1 MTETTAPTV
10 LVPDSVTG
18 LTHSE
23 VEARVKAGETNAV
36 VEVTSRPLSEIVRAN
51 VFTRFNG
58 LLGALLVLVLLTGS
72 YKHALFGIA
81 LVVNSVLGI
90 GQEWHAKRK
99 LDSLA
104 VLHSPTAIVL
114 RDGVCT
120 EVPSAGMVRGDVV
133 ALRPGDQVSA
143 DGPVLV
149 SDNLEVDESNLTG
162 ESDAV
167 DKAVDDRVSSGTAVV
182 AGTGWY
188 RAEVVGPNATA
199 QRLAAEAKV
208 FTRAHSEVQHS
219 TNVLLRWL
227 TWIVLVM
234 LPISAW
240 SQWRAVRDQGWQ
252 EVVLRTAA
260 GMVGLVPE
268 GLVVLTTLAFL
279 LAAVQ
284 LTRKQALVQELPAVE
299 LLARVDVICVD
310 KTGTLTEG
318 QIAFES
324 LHVVDGESEK
334 DVRQVLASLSHDPA
348 GNQTSHALA
357 RAFPDPFQKVT
368 ERAAFSSAR
377 KWSGGVVAGQSWL
390 LGAPDVLLPQDA
402 EPGLL
407 SRVQAASDSGR
418 RVLLLARADSLPT
431 GGEAVSGVQPAAV
444 LELAELVRHDARE
457 TLDFFRDQGVRVVV
471 ISGDTPRTVA
481 AVARDVGLDVM
492 ETVDART
499 LPDDESEL
507 AEIVERT
514 TIFGRVTPTQKR
526 AIVRALQSRGHVV
539 AMTGDGVNDV
549 LALKDADIGIAMGN
563 GAQATKAVAQLVLLD
578 SRFAHLPAVLAE
590 GRRLIGNVERVASLF
605 VTKNVMSAVSI
616 LAAAFLGLAYPFLP
630 SQLTLVSTLTIGI
643 PAAILA
649 LGPNHRRYQPGFL
662 RRVLAISVPAG
673 VVAGAS
679 AFVVYAVLSHGA
691 VGAPVASTAALTS
704 LLVTMLWLLG
714 CLARPY
720 RPWKVV
726 VLATMAGLAALAYL
740 LPQGR
745 TFFAIAW
752 DLGAFGWGLVAGAA
766 GAAVVEVAFRVSR
779 ARVPTVDAGHHRP
792 QARELPSTEARPY
805 GTRPFTQPHAG
816 RDEHHPRHGVPE
828 RRSTDDHRRST
839 DDH

>member
-1 MTETTAPTV
+1 MTETTSPTV

-18 LTHSE
+18 LTHTE
-23 VEARVKAGETNAV
+23 VEARVRAGETNAV

-72 YKHALFGIA
+72 YKNALFGIA

-90 GQEWHAKRK
+90 AQEWHAKRK

-104 VLHSPTAIVL
+104 VLHSPTATVL

-167 DKAVDDRVSSGTAVV
+167 DKAVGEQVSSGTAVV

-188 RAEVVGPNATA
+188 RAEVVGPDATA
-199 QRLAAEAKV
+199 QKLAAEAKK

-299 LLARVDVICVD
+299 LLARVDVLCVD

-318 QIAFES
+318 EIAFES

-334 DVRQVLASLSHDPA
+334 DVRQVLAALSHD
-348 GNQTSHALA
+348 
-357 RAFPDPFQKVT
+357 
-368 ERAAFSSAR
+368 
-377 KWSGGVVAGQSWL
+377 
-390 LGAPDVLLPQDA
+390 
-402 EPGLL
+402 
-407 SRVQAASDSGR
+407 
-418 RVLLLARADSLPT
+418 
-431 GGEAVSGVQPAAV
+431 
-444 LELAELVRHDARE
+444 
-457 TLDFFRDQGVRVVV
+457 
-471 ISGDTPRTVA
+471 
-481 AVARDVGLDVM
+481 
-492 ETVDART
+492 
-499 LPDDESEL
+499 
-507 AEIVERT
+507 
-514 TIFGRVTPTQKR
+514 
-526 AIVRALQSRGHVV
+526 
-539 AMTGDGVNDV
+539 
-549 LALKDADIGIAMGN
+549 
-563 GAQATKAVAQLVLLD
+563 
-578 SRFAHLPAVLAE
+578 
-590 GRRLIGNVERVASLF
+590 
-605 VTKNVMSAVSI
+605 
-616 LAAAFLGLAYPFLP
+616 
-630 SQLTLVSTLTIGI
+630 
-643 PAAILA
+643 
-649 LGPNHRRYQPGFL
+649 
-662 RRVLAISVPAG
+662 
-673 VVAGAS
+673 
-679 AFVVYAVLSHGA
+679 
-691 VGAPVASTAALTS
+691 
-704 LLVTMLWLLG
+704 
-714 CLARPY
+714 
-720 RPWKVV
+720 
-726 VLATMAGLAALAYL
+726 
-740 LPQGR
+740 
-745 TFFAIAW
+745 
-752 DLGAFGWGLVAGAA
+752 
-766 GAAVVEVAFRVSR
+766 
-779 ARVPTVDAGHHRP
+779 
-792 QARELPSTEARPY
+792 
-805 GTRPFTQPHAG
+805 
-816 RDEHHPRHGVPE
+816 
-828 RRSTDDHRRST
+828 
-839 DDH
+839 

>member
-1 MTETTAPTV
+1 MPPV
-10 LVPDSVTG
+10 RVPDSVTG

-23 VEARVKAGETNAV
+23 VESRTAAGETNAV

-72 YKHALFGIA
+72 YKNALFGIA
-81 LVVNSVLGI
+81 LVVNSLLGI

-104 VLHSPTAIVL
+104 VLHAPTATVL
-114 RDGVCT
+114 RDGVCA
-120 EVPSAGMVRGDVV
+120 EIPSASMVRGDIV

-167 DKAVDDRVSSGTAVV
+167 DKEPGEAVSSGTAVV

-199 QRLAAEAKV
+199 QRLAAEAKA

-240 SQWRAVRDQGWQ
+240 SQWRALRGQAWQ
-252 EVVLRTAA
+252 EMVLRTAA

-310 KTGTLTEG
+310 KTGTLTQGEIG
-318 QIAFES
+318 FES

-334 DVRQVLASLSHDPA
+334 QVRQVVAALAHDTA
-348 GNQTSHALA
+348 GNQTSQALA
-357 RAFPDPFQKVT
+357 RAFPEPVHEVT
-368 ERAAFSSAR
+368 DRAAFSSAR
-377 KWSGGVVAGQSWL
+377 KWSGGVVEGQTWL
-390 LGAPDVLLPQDA
+390 LGAPDVLLEATA
-402 EPGLL
+402 EPDLL

-418 RVLLLARADSLPT
+418 RVLLLARADGLPAAGEAPT
-431 GGEAVSGVQPAAV
+431 GVRAAAT
-444 LELAELVRHDARE
+444 LELGELVRHDARE
-457 TLDFFRDQGVRVVV
+457 TLDFFRAQGVRVVV
-471 ISGDTPRTVA
+471 LSGDTPRTVA
-481 AVARDVGLDVM
+481 AVAREVGLDVLDP
-492 ETVDART
+492 VDART
-499 LPDDESEL
+499 LPEEVHAL
-507 AEIVERT
+507 AEIVDRT
-514 TIFGRVTPTQKR
+514 TVFGRVTPTQKR

-643 PAAILA
+643 PAAVLA

-673 VVAGAS
+673 VVAGGS
-679 AFVVYAVLSHGA
+679 AFAVYAVLSH
-691 VGAPVASTAALTS
+691 VGANAAAASTAALTS
-704 LLVTMLWLLG
+704 LLVTMLWLLS

-720 RPWKVV
+720 RLWKAVV
-726 VLATMAGLAALAYL
+726 VAAMAGLAALAYL
-740 LPQGR
+740 LPVGR
-745 TFFAIAW
+745 SFFAISG
-752 DLGAFGWGLVAGAA
+752 DLTSWGWGLLTGAI
-766 GAAVVEVAFRVSR
+766 GALVVEVAFRVSR
-779 ARVPTVDAGHHRP
+779 ARMPTVEAGHHSHEP
-792 QARELPSTEARPY
+792 RELPSAEARPL
-805 GTRPFTQPHAG
+805 GTRPFTEPHHG
-816 RDEHHPRHGVPE
+816 VERHHPRHGVPD
-828 RRSTDDHRRST
+828 RRSTHDD
-839 DDH
+839 

>member
-1 MTETTAPTV
+1 MP
-10 LVPDSVTG
+10 VPGAVTG
-18 LTHSE
+18 LTHAE
-23 VEARVKAGETNAV
+23 VEARTAAGETNAV

-72 YKHALFGIA
+72 YKNALFGIA
-81 LVVNSVLGI
+81 LVVNSLLGI

-104 VLHSPTAIVL
+104 VLHAPRATVL

-120 EVPSAGMVRGDVV
+120 EIPSAGMVRGDVV

-143 DGPVLV
+143 DGPILV
-149 SDNLEVDESNLTG
+149 CDNLEVDESNLTG

-167 DKAVDDRVSSGTAVV
+167 DKSVGESVSSGTAVV

-188 RAEVVGPNATA
+188 RAEVVGQDATA

-240 SQWRAVRDQGWQ
+240 SQWRAVGDKGWQ

-318 QIAFES
+318 EIVFED
-324 LHVVDGESEK
+324 LHVLDGESEPEI
-334 DVRQVLASLSHDPA
+334 LAVVAALADDTA
-348 GNQTSHALA
+348 GNQTSKALA
-357 RAFPDPFQKVT
+357 RAFPDPVHEVT
-368 ERAAFSSAR
+368 DRAAFSSAR
-377 KWSGGVVAGQSWL
+377 KWSGGVVEGQAWL
-390 LGAPDVLLPQDA
+390 LGAPDVLLPPTTDPDLVA
-402 EPGLL
+402 
-407 SRVQAASDSGR
+407 RVHAASDAGR
-418 RVLLLARADSLPT
+418 RVLLLARADGLPPT
-431 GGEAVSGVQPAAV
+431 GEAPTGVRPAAII
-444 LELAELVRHDARE
+444 ELAELVRHDARE
-457 TLDFFRDQGVRVVV
+457 TLDFFRAQGVRVVV
-471 ISGDTPRTVA
+471 ISGDTPRTVT
-481 AVARDVGLDVM
+481 AVARDVGLDAG

-499 LPDDESEL
+499 LPESEPEL
-507 AEIVERT
+507 ADIVDRT

-578 SRFAHLPAVLAE
+578 SRFAHLPSVLAE

-649 LGPNHRRYQPGFL
+649 LGPNDRRYQPGFL
-662 RRVLAISVPAG
+662 RRVLAISLPAG
-673 VVAGAS
+673 AVAGVS
-679 AFVVYAVLSHGA
+679 AFAVYAVLSEGVVHA
-691 VGAPVASTAALTS
+691 SVASTAALTS
-704 LLVTMLWLLG
+704 LLVTMLWLLS

-720 RPWKVV
+720 RVWKVV
-726 VLATMAGLAALAYL
+726 VVATMSGLAALAYL
-740 LPQGR
+740 LPAGR
-745 TFFAIAW
+745 SFFAISA
-752 DLGAFGWGLVAGAA
+752 DPSALGWGLVTGAI
-766 GAAVVEVAFRVSR
+766 GAAVVEVAFRISR
-779 ARVPTVDAGHHRP
+779 ARVPTVEAGHHRP
-792 QARELPSTEARPY
+792 EPGELESMEARPL
-805 GTRPFTQPHAG
+805 GTRPHHAAS
-816 RDEHHPRHGVPE
+816 
-828 RRSTDDHRRST
+828 RR
-839 DDH
+839 

>member
-1 MTETTAPTV
+1 VTVPET
-10 LVPDSVTG
+10 VTG
-18 LTHSE
+18 LTRSE
-23 VEARVKAGETNAV
+23 VDSRIAAGETNAV
-36 VEVTSRPLSEIVRAN
+36 VEVTSRPLSEIIRAN

-72 YKHALFGIA
+72 FKNALFGIA
-81 LVVNSVLGI
+81 LVVNSALGI

-104 VLHSPTAIVL
+104 VLHAPTAVVL
-114 RDGVCT
+114 RDGVCV
-120 EVPSAGMVRGDVV
+120 EVPSSEIVRGDVV
-133 ALRPGDQVSA
+133 ALRHGDQVSA
-143 DGPVLV
+143 DGSVLV
-149 SDNLEVDESNLTG
+149 SMNLEIDESNLTG

-167 DKAVDDRVSSGTAVV
+167 DKAVGEPVSSATAVV

-227 TWIVLVM
+227 TWVVVVM

-240 SQWRAVRDQGWQ
+240 SQWRAVGDQGWQ
-252 EVVLRTAA
+252 NVVLRTAA

-284 LTRKQALVQELPAVE
+284 LTRRQALVQELPAVE

-318 QIAFES
+318 EIGFES
-324 LHVVDGESEK
+324 IEVLDHESEQH
-334 DVRQVLASLSHDPA
+334 VRAVVAALADDMA
-348 GNQTSHALA
+348 ANQTTLALA
-357 RAFPDPFQKVT
+357 RAFPPAGLEVT
-368 ERAAFSSAR
+368 QRAAFSSAR
-377 KWSGGVVAGQSWL
+377 KWSGGVVDGQAWV
-390 LGAPDVLLPQDA
+390 LGAPDVLLGPAADPQ
-402 EPGLL
+402 LL
-407 SRVQAASDSGR
+407 ARIHTLSAAGS
-418 RVLLLARADSLPT
+418 RVLLLGRTDLLPHA
-431 GGEAVSGVQPAAV
+431 GDDVGEVRPAAV
-444 LELAELVRHDARE
+444 IELGELVRDDARQ

-471 ISGDTPRTVA
+471 ISGDTPVTVT
-481 AVARDVGLDVM
+481 AVGRAVGLDVR
-492 ETVDART
+492 EPVDARS
-499 LPDDESEL
+499 LPEDLDQL
-507 AEIVERT
+507 ADIVERS

-526 AIVRALQSRGHVV
+526 ALVRALQSRGHIV

-578 SRFAHLPAVLAE
+578 SKFAHLPSVLAE

-605 VTKNVMSAVSI
+605 VTKNAMSAVSI
-616 LAAAFLGLAYPFLP
+616 LAAAFFGLAYPFLP
-630 SQLTLVSTLTIGI
+630 SQLTLVSTVTIGI

-662 RRVLAISVPAG
+662 RRVLSISIPAG
-673 VVAGAS
+673 VVAGVS
-679 AFVVYAVLSHGA
+679 AFAVYAVLSHGA
-691 VGAPVASTAALTS
+691 VGAPAASTAALTS

-720 RPWKVV
+720 RLWKVV
-726 VLATMAGLAALAYL
+726 VVATMAALAALAYL
-740 LPQGR
+740 VGAGR
-745 TFFAIAW
+745 SFFAIAW
-752 DLGAFGWGLVAGAA
+752 DLPAIGWGLVAGAI
-766 GAAVVEVAFRVSR
+766 GALVVEIAFRVSR
-779 ARVPTVDAGHHRP
+779 
-792 QARELPSTEARPY
+792 RELPTVEAGHREGEAGELASIQARPL
-805 GTRPFTQPHAG
+805 GTRPYTHDHQGH
-816 RDEHHPRHGVPE
+816 RVPDV
-828 RRSTDDHRRST
+828 RSTHDD
-839 DDH
+839 

>member
-1 MTETTAPTV
+1 VSDSLSRVTETTPTTV
-10 LVPDSVTG
+10 RVPVPDSVTG
-18 LTHSE
+18 LTRGE
-23 VEARVKAGETNAV
+23 VEARIAAGETNAV
-36 VEVTSRPLSEIVRAN
+36 VEVTSRPLSEIIRAN
-51 VFTRFNG
+51 VFTRFNA
-58 LLGALLVLVLLTGS
+58 LLGALLVLVLSTGS
-72 YKHALFGIA
+72 YKNALFGIA
-81 LVVNSVLGI
+81 LVVNSLLGI

-104 VLHSPTAIVL
+104 VLHAPTAVVL
-114 RDGVCT
+114 RDGECH
-120 EVPSAGMVRGDVV
+120 EIASADMVRGDVV
-133 ALRPGDQVSA
+133 ALHPGDQVSA
-143 DGPVLV
+143 DGTLLAA
-149 SDNLEVDESNLTG
+149 DNLEIDESNLTG
-162 ESDAV
+162 ESDAIE
-167 DKAVDDRVSSGTAVV
+167 KAEGDPVSSGTAIV

-188 RAEVVGPNATA
+188 RADVVGPHATA
-199 QRLAAEAKV
+199 QRLAAEARR

-227 TWIVLVM
+227 TWIVLIM

-240 SQWRAVRDQGWQ
+240 SQWHAVGDQGWQ
-252 EVVLRTAA
+252 SVVLRTAA

-318 QIAFES
+318 EIGFES
-324 LHVVDGESEK
+324 LTVLDGESDEV
-334 DVRQVLASLSHDPA
+334 VRQVVAALAHDTA
-348 GNQTSHALA
+348 GNQTSNALA
-357 RAFPDPFQKVT
+357 RAFPDTTLQVT

-377 KWSGGVVAGQSWL
+377 KWSGGVIDGQAWL
-390 LGAPDVLLPQDA
+390 LGAPDVLLTTSVDPALVAQVHALSDA
-402 EPGLL
+402 G
-407 SRVQAASDSGR
+407 S
-418 RVLLLARADSLPT
+418 RVLLLARADGLPGAGQAPT
-431 GGEAVSGVQPAAV
+431 GVRAAAV
-444 LELAELVRHDARE
+444 LELGELVRDDARQ
-457 TLDFFRDQGVRVVV
+457 TLDFFRDQGVRVIV
-471 ISGDTPRTVA
+471 ISGDTPRTVT
-481 AVARDVGLDVM
+481 AVGRAVGLDIS
-492 ETVDART
+492 EPVDARV
-499 LPDDESEL
+499 LPEDPEEL
-507 AEIVERT
+507 ADIVERT

-578 SRFAHLPAVLAE
+578 SKFAHLPSVLAE

-616 LAAAFLGLAYPFLP
+616 LAAAFFGLAYPFLP
-630 SQLTLVSTLTIGI
+630 SQLTLVSTLTIGV

-649 LGPNHRRYQPGFL
+649 LGPSHRRYQPGFL

-673 VVAGAS
+673 IVAGVS
-679 AFVVYAVLSHGA
+679 AFAVYAALSHGRA
-691 VGAPVASTAALTS
+691 DEPLASTAALTS

-726 VLATMAGLAALAYL
+726 VVVSMAALAALAYV
-740 LPQGR
+740 LPAGR
-745 TFFAIAW
+745 SFFAIARQPAA
-752 DLGAFGWGLVAGAA
+752 LGWGLLAGAL
-766 GAAVVEVAFRVSR
+766 GAVVVEIAFRVSR
-779 ARVPTVDAGHHRP
+779 GRVTTVEAGHRQP
-792 QARELPSTEARPY
+792 QPGELASRTARPL
-805 GTRPFTQPHAG
+805 GTRPYTE
-816 RDEHHPRHGVPE
+816 DHHGHRVPDA
-828 RRSTDDHRRST
+828 RSTHDD
-839 DDH
+839 

>member
-1 MTETTAPTV
+1 MPV
-10 LVPDSVTG
+10 PVPDAVTG
-18 LTHSE
+18 LTRSE
-23 VEARVKAGETNAV
+23 VAARTAAGETNAV
-36 VEVTSRPLSEIVRAN
+36 VEVTSRPLSEIVKAN
-51 VFTRFNG
+51 VFTRFNA
-58 LLGALLVLVLLTGS
+58 LLGVLLVLVLLTGS
-72 YKHALFGIA
+72 YKNALFGIA
-81 LVVNSVLGI
+81 LVVNSLLGI
-90 GQEWHAKRK
+90 AQEWHAKRT

-104 VLHSPTAIVL
+104 VLHAPTAVVL
-114 RDGVCT
+114 RDGACQ
-120 EVPSAGMVRGDVV
+120 EIASADMVRGDVV

-143 DGPVLV
+143 DGSLLV
-149 SDNLEVDESNLTG
+149 CDNLEVDESNLTG

-167 DKAVDDRVSSGTAVV
+167 DKAVGDGVSSGTAVV

-188 RAEVVGPNATA
+188 RADVVGPNATA
-199 QRLAAEAKV
+199 QRLAAEARV

-240 SQWRAVRDQGWQ
+240 SQWRAVGDQGWR

-310 KTGTLTEG
+310 KTGTLTQG
-318 QIAFES
+318 DIGFES
-324 LHVVDGESEK
+324 LEVLDGESDEH
-334 DVRQVLASLSHDPA
+334 VRTVLAALSHDTA

-357 RAFPDPFQKVT
+357 RAFPVAKLEVT

-377 KWSGGVVAGQSWL
+377 KWSGGVVDGQTWL
-390 LGAPDVLLPQDA
+390 LGAPDVLLSTPADPVLLERVHELSDA
-402 EPGLL
+402 G
-407 SRVQAASDSGR
+407 S
-418 RVLLLARADSLPT
+418 RVLLLARADRLPASGDAPT
-431 GGEAVSGVQPAAV
+431 GIRPAAV
-444 LELAELVRHDARE
+444 VELGELVRDDARQ
-457 TLDFFRDQGVRVVV
+457 TLDFFREQGVRVVV
-471 ISGDTPRTVA
+471 ISGDTPRTVT
-481 AVARDVGLDVM
+481 AVGRAVGLDIR
-492 ETVDART
+492 EPVDART
-499 LPDDESEL
+499 LPDDPEEL
-507 AEIVERT
+507 ADIVERT
-514 TIFGRVTPTQKR
+514 TIFGRVTPGQKR

-578 SRFAHLPAVLAE
+578 SKFAQLPAVLAE

-616 LAAAFLGLAYPFLP
+616 LAAAFFGLAYPFLP

-662 RRVLAISVPAG
+662 RRVLSISVPAG
-673 VVAGAS
+673 ILAGVS
-679 AFVVYAVLSHGA
+679 AFAVYAVMSHGA
-691 VGAPVASTAALTS
+691 VDAPVASTAALTS
-704 LLVTMLWLLG
+704 LLVTMLWLVG

-720 RPWKVV
+720 RAWKVV
-726 VLATMAGLAALAYL
+726 VVVAMAGLAALAYL
-740 LPQGR
+740 LPVGR
-745 TFFAIAW
+745 SFFAISW
-752 DLGAFGWGLVAGAA
+752 DPSAIGWGLLAGAI
-766 GAAVVEVAFRVSR
+766 GALVVEIAFRVSR
-779 ARVPTVDAGHHRP
+779 GEAPAVEAGHRAP
-792 QARELPSTEARPY
+792 ESGELASTAARPF
-805 GTRPFTQPHAG
+805 GTRPYTDGHQGH
-816 RDEHHPRHGVPE
+816 RVPE
-828 RRSTDDHRRST
+828 TRSAHDD
-839 DDH
+839 